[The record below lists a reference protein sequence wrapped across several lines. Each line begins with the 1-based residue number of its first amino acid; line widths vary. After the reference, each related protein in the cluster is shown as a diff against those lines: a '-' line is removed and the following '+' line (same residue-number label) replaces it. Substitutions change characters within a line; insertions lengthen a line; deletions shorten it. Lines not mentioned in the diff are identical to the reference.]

1 MRLSYYAYFAAIIAV
16 TFVSSG
22 NTVAATDD
30 GISAMT
36 LPNAVE
42 ATVGGEKRSLRS
54 HNNKNLEDESDDEAL
69 YDEEDEEDEEERTR
83 GDKMFTAEKLDD
95 AANGSQL
102 ISRFKKWVEF
112 KYNPQRLPAALRDD
126 KYTELRQKF
135 RTWYYHRR
143 QQ

>member
-1 MRLSYYAYFAAIIAV
+1 MRLSYAYFAAIIAV

-22 NTVAATDD
+22 NAVAATDGTT

-69 YDEEDEEDEEERTR
+69 YDEEDEEERTR
-83 GDKMFTAEKLDD
+83 GDKMFTVAKLDD
-95 AANGSQL
+95 AANGNQL
-102 ISRFKKWVEF
+102 IARFKKWVEF
-112 KYNPQRLPAALRDD
+112 KYNPQRLPAALKDD
-126 KYTELRQKF
+126 KYTKLRQKF
-135 RTWYYHRR
+135 RTWYYHHR